1 MRQNK
6 ARLNLPA
13 QASARAVFCHSM
25 RLNLATDFY
34 ALRIANWQLMGR
46 LHMGRLHMGR
56 LHMGG
61 LRTSPRQWLCNYSMS
76 A

>member
-6 ARLNLPA
+6 AGLALPA

-25 RLNLATDFY
+25 RLDLAAGFY
-34 ALRIANWQLMGR
+34 ALRIANWQLMGS
-46 LHMGRLHMGR
+46 LHLGDFRAL
-56 LHMGG
+56 
-61 LRTSPRQWLCNYSMS
+61 PRQWLHGRRIF

>member
-1 MRQNK
+1 
-6 ARLNLPA
+6 
-13 QASARAVFCHSM
+13 M
-25 RLNLATDFY
+25 RLDLAADFY

-46 LHMGRLHMGR
+46 LHIGRLHIGR

-61 LRTSPRQWLCNYSMS
+61 LRTSPRQWLRNRRMS